1 MGTLTIDYDL
11 SLVKIQP
18 AHNIQ
23 MLLQMLPVVTE
34 ATAAVHDEPGES
46 GFEANPCAHFKCPRV
61 GGQSNT
67 LTPATLKLC

>member
-23 MLLQMLPVVTE
+23 MLLQTLPAVTE
-34 ATAAVHDEPGES
+34 ATAVVDDEPGEP
-46 GFEANPCAHFKCPRV
+46 G
-61 GGQSNT
+61 
-67 LTPATLKLC
+67 